1 MNVVNALSKFQID
14 PSKGV
19 NKAVFEVSKL
29 VNESNNRLSK
39 ANRIIEELGGPRLE
53 HERYAVLM
61 SQAMVE
67 YAVEHIDNYNANEAF
82 QASEKRYQDLKEKM
96 PWACMEPEAVRQASP
111 TSYKRKT
118 DIVKESPKNNN
129 KKKQAIVIF
138 NNNKDKPNGEIAKLI
153 AAELEITY
161 ANAYYYVSRVFK
173 R

>member
-1 MNVVNALSKFQID
+1 MNVISALSKFKID

-19 NKAVFEVSKL
+19 NRAVYEVSKF
-29 VNESNNRLSK
+29 VNESNDRLTK
-39 ANRIIEELGGPRLE
+39 ANKVIMELGGPKVE

-67 YAVEHIDNYNANEAF
+67 YAVEHLSDYNAEDAF
-82 QASEKRYQDLKEKM
+82 QASEKRYHDLKEKM
-96 PWACMEPEAVRQASP
+96 PWACLEPETIRESKHSA
-111 TSYKRKT
+111 YKRKT

-129 KKKQAIVIF
+129 KKKEAIVIF
-138 NNNKDKPNGEIAKLI
+138 NENKEKSNGEIAKI
-153 AAELEITY
+153 ISAKLEITY